1 MDLKGVINCTFL
13 LYEVVNFS
21 CFAIFFVRG
30 MCFAPDGR
38 GKPRGK
44 KLFFLGVKERPEEA
58 PFTTLEKK
66 VLSEDLYRTA
76 GLGSNYYL

>member
-1 MDLKGVINCTFL
+1 MDLLTVLFL

-30 MCFAPDGR
+30 KCFAPDGR

-44 KLFFLGVKERPEEA
+44 KLFFLGVKERAQQA
-58 PFTTLEKK
+58 PFMTLEKK
-66 VLSEDLYRTA
+66 VLSEDL
-76 GLGSNYYL
+76 